1 MKELARMRLLTG
13 ITPDMAQS
21 WYAQLADLSEN
32 ELKRGLLNA
41 RSFTG
46 FFTLPAFRELC
57 RVTPEGLG
65 MPDAQRAY
73 REACMAEPGHAW
85 SHPAVY
91 HAALATGHF
100 ELRNLT
106 EQQCF
111 PRFRNAYEEMTKRVL
126 AGERLDLPVREA
138 IPSKIPHYL
147 TPSENKSRM
156 AKLMAEINL

>member
-1 MKELARMRLLTG
+1 MKLIQSSAEVYKTWAAGLSDMSEL
-13 ITPDMAQS
+13 
-21 WYAQLADLSEN
+21 DLR
-32 ELKRGLLNA
+32 RGLHNA
-41 RSFTG
+41 KDFTG